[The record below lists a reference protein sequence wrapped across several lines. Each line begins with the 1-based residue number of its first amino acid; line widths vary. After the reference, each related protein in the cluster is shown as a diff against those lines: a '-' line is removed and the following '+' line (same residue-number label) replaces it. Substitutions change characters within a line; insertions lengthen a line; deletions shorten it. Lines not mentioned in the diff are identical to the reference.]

1 MSWDEGRLLA
11 LEIDANHGL
20 APDPDHPRRAALRDP
35 APLAVWAWSPRAHL
49 LALAP
54 GLALPSSLDGMEQ
67 EYSPGRLPD
76 ALRCLVASFDDRTV
90 TVEGGP
96 CFVFPDRL
104 AVPAA
109 APLPIIAA
117 TTDGRRTARRLIRP
131 DNWQPDEWDELI
143 NGRMGQWA
151 MAVHDREPVSIC
163 FTPASNATAAEAG
176 VWTRPDFRGKRLAPA
191 VVAAWSQQEHR
202 TRTVLFYSTTADNHA
217 SRSVA
222 RALGLTPLGWI
233 WTAREGQRP
242 PTTPA
247 HRP

>member
-1 MSWDEGRLLA
+1 MSWDEERLLA

-20 APDPDHPRRAALRDP
+20 APDADTPCRTTLRDP
-35 APLAVWAWSPRAHL
+35 SVLAVWAWSPHARH

-54 GLALPSSLDGMEQ
+54 GLTLPSSVDGLE
-67 EYSPGRLPD
+67 EKYSPGRLPE
-76 ALRCLVASFDDRTV
+76 ALRRLVASLHDRTV
-90 TVEGGP
+90 HVEGGP

-104 AVPAA
+104 AVPDPT
-109 APLPIIAA
+109 PLPLIAS
-117 TTDGRRTARRLIRP
+117 TTDGRRTAGHLIRP
-131 DNWQPDEWDELI
+131 DNWQPDEWNELV
-143 NGRMGQWA
+143 NGRMGEWA

-191 VVAAWSQQEHR
+191 VVAAWSQREHR

-233 WTAREGQRP
+233 WTAR
-242 PTTPA
+242 
-247 HRP
+247 